1 VPEAERIRVNEAGA
15 PRRQRR
21 SILLLA
27 DDNPGHANT
36 VLDHIDA
43 LNRLSRHRVTLFNPR
58 GLKGSRFL
66 RLSNYD
72 VVVIHYSLLIT
83 SDDYLA
89 PSFREALHAYSG
101 LKVQFIQDEY
111 RWIDQITLMMEYL
124 GVDVIFSAAAEVD
137 LPRLYTNRLPGV
149 TAVSTLTGFMPERL
163 LGLRSGPLQHR
174 PLDVG
179 YRGRVVPY
187 SLGALGQEK
196 VAIARGFGE
205 RAAHYGLRCDIGW
218 REEDRIYGQRWNEF
232 IASCRT
238 MLGTESGASIA
249 DFDGSIER
257 RVNEYL
263 AEHPEPAFE
272 EVSEAVLAPY
282 ENNLPIR
289 AISPRVFEAI
299 ALRTALVQFPGE
311 YSGVVRPWDHYI
323 PLEKDFS
330 NMDEVVEK
338 IRDTRFLREMTERAY
353 ADIAATGLYSY
364 RAFAQHFDRVIDSLA
379 PESRRG
385 VLPIHHLARFEPK
398 ASAAAARL
406 AVVEARLRPRAL
418 AAQRLS
424 ERQAW
429 QALRQGARIVVV
441 LRATFP
447 RPPLR
452 RLLTTVIKDPAS
464 REMVRDGSGL
474 SDVLRL
480 AVLAAASE
488 DPQLHGF
495 HPTVHFDTETS
506 TLRFTS
512 RGLSDD
518 ARSDVDWTEV
528 RRTIAAA
535 RLEHVVWSHAAV
547 GNAFEYPLI
556 GEKHLRFHVGRE
568 NPSVHS
574 FERLV
579 ELARRFPTH
588 VSDALESV
596 RPADHGVEGA
606 GTLALSRDEHRDPA
620 TL

>member
-1 VPEAERIRVNEAGA
+1 MPEAERTGVEEAGA
-15 PRRQRR
+15 PKRPRL

-43 LNRLSRHRVTLFNPR
+43 FKRLSRHRVTLFNPR
-58 GLKGSRFL
+58 GLNSSRFL

-72 VVVIHYSLLIT
+72 VVVIHYSLVIT
-83 SDDYLA
+83 SDGYLA
-89 PSFREALHAYSG
+89 PWFRDALHAYSG

-124 GVDVIFSAAAEVD
+124 GIDLIFSAAAEAD
-137 LPRLYTNRLPGV
+137 LPELYTNRLPGV
-149 TAVSTLTGFMPERL
+149 KAVSTLTGYMPDRL
-163 LGLRSGPLQHR
+163 LGLRSAPLEHR
-174 PLDVG
+174 HLDVG

-196 VAIARGFGE
+196 VAIAKGFRE
-205 RAAHYGLRCDIGW
+205 RAGRYGLRCDIGW

-232 IASCRT
+232 IASCKT

-263 AEHPEPAFE
+263 AEHPEPPFE

-282 ENNLPIR
+282 ESNLPIR

-330 NMDEVVEK
+330 NMDEAVER

-364 RAFAQHFDRVIDSLA
+364 RAFAQDFDRVIDSLA
-379 PESRRG
+379 PDSRRG
-385 VLPIHHLARFEPK
+385 VLPLHHLTRFEPK

-406 AVVEARLRPRAL
+406 AVVEARLRPRSL

-424 ERQAW
+424 ERHAW
-429 QALRQGARIVVV
+429 QALRQGARFVVL
-441 LRATFP
+441 LRATLP
-447 RPPLR
+447 RRRLR
-452 RLLTTVIKDPAS
+452 RLLTNMLRESVS

-480 AVLAAASE
+480 AVLADASE
-488 DPQLHGF
+488 SPQVHGF
-495 HPTVHFDTETS
+495 RPTVHFDTTTS

-512 RGLSDD
+512 RALSDD
-518 ARSDVDWTEV
+518 AHSDVDWTQV

-535 RLEHVVWSHAAV
+535 RLKHVVWSHAAV

-556 GEKHLRFHVGRE
+556 GPKHLRFHVGRE

-574 FERLV
+574 FDRLV
-579 ELARRFPTH
+579 ELALRFPTH

-596 RPADHGVEGA
+596 RPGDHRSEAV
-606 GTLALSRDEHRDPA
+606 GTLASSGDEHRDPA